1 MRILLYI
8 LLGWS
13 LLQAAPVCLENN
25 SQSVNVVPYSSY
37 SIDTQ
42 HRLYKDNVISYAGE
56 FTASQGHTYSFG
68 FTRES
73 VWIRFVIDRCEVLE
87 DKWIINIDNPHLD
100 QYTLYIQR
108 GDKLDKI
115 ATGGDSKPF
124 SMRPYSG
131 RTFWQDLQADNHAVY
146 YLHVQSD
153 GALQVPIKL
162 ERLDDALRNENRS
175 MILFGLYYGIL
186 LLLLIYNIIFF
197 IIYREMHYFNYLIF
211 LGSYMLWQLGIDG
224 IGFQWIWPE
233 STWLANSGM
242 SLFLFITSWT
252 VFWFAKNFLQI
263 RRFKPELCGIFFFA
277 ELGSIAGI
285 VMAVTMEFY
294 FSIKIAALWMALIP
308 LLLIYAGIKV
318 LTEYKPAR
326 FYLIGWSFFLLTT
339 LLTSLD
345 KLGWLMLPYVS
356 AEYLQQFGSLWLMI
370 FFSYALSDRNRLL
383 TTSHIQRLQQINSTL
398 LDEIDERV
406 NEVRSKDQ
414 LMIQQSRQA
423 AMGEMI
429 ENIAHQWRQPLH
441 QLSLIQQNIFFGY
454 QLNSLTPEQMGKYQE
469 QSDQLF
475 VFMGETI
482 DDFRNFFQ
490 PDKMRESF
498 HLHESIEKVLDIIKA
513 SLSKNKITFDFTY
526 KENDVLVGYANEFS
540 QVVLNIVNNAKDV
553 LTERKIKNPKIVI
566 KHTFKDN
573 KHIVTICDNAGGIDE
588 SIIGNVFDPYFTTKF
603 KSQGTGIGLY
613 MSKMIIEKSMEGTL
627 SVSNTGPGACFL
639 IALPNK
645 VKLASRRKKKA

>member
-1 MRILLYI
+1 MRILLYL
-8 LLGWS
+8 LLGWL
-13 LLQAAPVCLENN
+13 LLQAEPVCLENN
-25 SQSVNVVPYSSY
+25 SQSVNIVPYSSY

-42 HRLYKDNVISYAGE
+42 HHLYKDNVISYARE
-56 FTASQGHTYSFG
+56 FTASQGQTYSFG
-68 FTRES
+68 FTREN
-73 VWIRFVIDRCEVLE
+73 VWIRFVVDRCEILE

-108 GDKLDKI
+108 NDMLEKI
-115 ATGGDSKPF
+115 AAGGDSQPF
-124 SMRPYSG
+124 GGRQYSS

-146 YLHVQSD
+146 YLHVKSD

-175 MILFGLYYGIL
+175 MILFGLYYGIV
-186 LLLLIYNIIFF
+186 LLLLIFNIIFF
-197 IIYREMHYFNYLIF
+197 MIYKEMHYFNYLIF

-233 STWLANSGM
+233 STWLANSGI
-242 SLFLFITSWT
+242 SLFFFITSWT
-252 VFWFAKNFLQI
+252 VFWFAKNFLQV
-263 RRFKPELCGIFFFA
+263 RRFKPALCGVFFFA
-277 ELGSIAGI
+277 ELSSIAGI

-294 FSIKIAALWMALIP
+294 FSIKIAAFWMALIP
-308 LLLIYAGIKV
+308 LILIYAGIRV
-318 LTEYKPAR
+318 LAEYKPAR
-326 FYLIGWSFFLLTT
+326 FYLIGWSFFLFTT

-345 KLGWLMLPYVS
+345 KFGWLMLPYISV
-356 AEYLQQFGSLWLMI
+356 EHLQQFGSLWLMI
-370 FFSYALSDRNRLL
+370 FFSYALSDRNKLL

-406 NEVRSKDQ
+406 NEIRSKDQ

-454 QLNSLTPEQMGKYQE
+454 QLNSLTSEQMQKYQE

-475 VFMGETI
+475 VFMGDTI

-498 HLHESIEKVLDIIKA
+498 HLHESIEKVQGIVKA
-513 SLSKNKITFDFTY
+513 SLSRNKIKFDFTY
-526 KENDVLVGYANEFS
+526 KENDALVGYANEFS
-540 QVVLNIVNNAKDV
+540 QVVLNIINNAKDV
-553 LTERKIKNPKIVI
+553 LLERKIKNPKIVI
-566 KHTFKDN
+566 KHAFQDN
-573 KHIVTICDNAGGIDE
+573 KHTVTICDNAGGIDKSVIG
-588 SIIGNVFDPYFTTKF
+588 SIFDPYFTTKF

-613 MSKMIIEKSMEGTL
+613 MSKMIIEKSMGGTL
-627 SVSNTGPGACFL
+627 TVSNTGSGACFS
-639 IALPNK
+639 IVLPNK
-645 VKLASRRKKKA
+645 VKLASRRKKKS